1 MPRAPFQVHGF
12 PFRNSAA
19 GGFKYAVFRRA
30 DEGYWQAIAGGGE
43 DDESPAEAAKRETL
57 EETNIPSTA
66 DFFFLQTRASVPV
79 YNFKAPDTWPKDLYV
94 IPAHYFAVRAA
105 DFEITI
111 SWEHTEFRWGDY
123 DEGVRLLHWGHDKN
137 ALWELNE
144 RLLND
149 DLPALA

>member
-12 PFRNSAA
+12 PFRESPV
-19 GGFKYAVFRRA
+19 GSFEYAIFRRSDA
-30 DEGYWQAIAGGGE
+30 GYWQAIAGGGE
-43 DDESPAEAAKRETL
+43 DDESPVEAAKREAL
-57 EETNIPSTA
+57 EEANIPSSA

-79 YNFKAPDTWPKDLYV
+79 YHFKARDTWPKDLYV

-105 DFEITI
+105 ESEIVL
-111 SWEHTEFRWGDY
+111 SWEHTEYRWVDY
-123 DEGVRLLHWGHDKN
+123 VKAVRLVHWGHDKN

-149 DLPALA
+149 DLPASV